1 MRIAEKDYND
11 YVSRDGFL
19 AHHNF
24 TVDRYGKPY
33 PADTPLAAIKTNS
46 GQSHLEWL
54 RQSVQGREP
63 TVADLGDLVSRRS
76 RLVGTPE
83 QIAYQLEVWQRA
95 GVDGIN
101 VMNWRLPGVLR
112 AFH

>member
-1 MRIAEKDYND
+1 MRIAERNYND

-54 RQSVQGREP
+54 RQSVQDAD
-63 TVADLGDLVSRRS
+63 TVADLGDLVSRRKPAG
-76 RLVGTPE
+76 RY
-83 QIAYQLEVWQRA
+83 ARA
-95 GVDGIN
+95 DYRPARSLAAG
-101 VMNWRLPGVLR
+101 WC
-112 AFH
+112 

>member
-1 MRIAEKDYND
+1 MLAGRQRQDIQLFQGFSFITGSTEVEVRIAEKDYND

-54 RQSVQGREP
+54 RQSVQDANPRWP
-63 TVADLGDLVSRRS
+63 TPGDLASRRS
-76 RLVGTPE
+76 R
-83 QIAYQLEVWQRA
+83 YW
-95 GVDGIN
+95 
-101 VMNWRLPGVLR
+101 
-112 AFH
+112 